1 MKIVFICKN
10 KPSITLCYYIL
21 TPTFEKSKAAD
32 AALRVRVC
40 PLCALSFSIESP
52 NKIDYIIYGNYG

>member
-10 KPSITLCYYIL
+10 QQSITLCYYIL
-21 TPTFEKSKAAD
+21 TPTFEKSQAAD

-40 PLCALSFSIESP
+40 PLCALYLSIGSP
-52 NKIDYIIYGNYG
+52 NSE